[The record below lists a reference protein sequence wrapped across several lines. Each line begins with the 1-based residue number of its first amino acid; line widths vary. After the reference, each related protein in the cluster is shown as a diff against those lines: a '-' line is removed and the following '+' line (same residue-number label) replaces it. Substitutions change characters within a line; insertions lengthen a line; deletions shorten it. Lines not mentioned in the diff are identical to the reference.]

1 MPKIV
6 YDISSGS
13 AILGIQILP
22 THRDRMFLTLV
33 LAALEIFRPSP
44 GTKLLKKCGW
54 LCALIL
60 TSLNAQIIF
69 ILQKLSLSLSLYV
82 CVMIAIFM
90 ILGNTDIKNLAGR
103 QGCSTK

>member
-69 ILQKLSLSLSLYV
+69 ILQNLSLSLSLCV
-82 CVMIAIFM
+82 C
-90 ILGNTDIKNLAGR
+90 DDCNLYDFR
-103 QGCSTK
+103 QYRY